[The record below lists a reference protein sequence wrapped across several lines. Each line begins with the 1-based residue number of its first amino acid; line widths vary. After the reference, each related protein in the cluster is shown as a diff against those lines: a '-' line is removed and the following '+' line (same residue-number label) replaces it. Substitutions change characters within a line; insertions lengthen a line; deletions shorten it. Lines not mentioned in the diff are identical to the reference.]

1 MIVNFNAMKKGIFIT
16 FEGIDGS
23 GKTTQINALIDRL
36 QAAGISYLL
45 LREPGGTEIGEKIRD
60 ILLDK
65 NHHRMCAITEL
76 LLYSASRY
84 QLTESRIIPALET
97 GEVVICD
104 RFYDSTTAYQGYGR
118 GIDLDFIR
126 QLNTVATKSLAPDK
140 TFILDI
146 TLDERHRRLGRKSL
160 DRLEKEALDFH
171 QRVRAG
177 FLKMAIDEPQRLVV
191 LNGNQNPDKLSN
203 QIWEHFKLI
212 KETKANETK

>member
-1 MIVNFNAMKKGIFIT
+1 MNKGLFIT

-36 QAAGISYLL
+36 QAAGLSYLL

-65 NHHRMCAITEL
+65 NHHHMCAITEL

-84 QLTESRIIPALET
+84 QLTESRIIPALAD
-97 GEVVICD
+97 GHIVICD

-126 QLNTVATKSLAPDK
+126 RLNRVATKSLVPDL

-146 TLDERHRRLGRKSL
+146 SLDERHRRLGQKSL
-160 DRLEKEALDFH
+160 DRLEQEAVDFH
-171 QRVRAG
+171 KRVRSG
-177 FLKMAIDEPQRLVV
+177 FIKMAEAEPERFV
-191 LNGNQNPDKLSN
+191 LLDGHQKPRALSQ
-203 QIWEHFKLI
+203 QIWNHIQLI
-212 KETKANETK
+212 KEKKEDGNKQT